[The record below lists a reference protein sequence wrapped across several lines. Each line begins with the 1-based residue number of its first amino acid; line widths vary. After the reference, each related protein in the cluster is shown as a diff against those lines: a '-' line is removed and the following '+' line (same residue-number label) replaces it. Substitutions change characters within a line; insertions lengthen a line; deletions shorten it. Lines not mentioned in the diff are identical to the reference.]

1 MKHNESRPGTQTRTS
16 TPRRLATVLATLLA
30 GAGVIAFVARLR
42 R

>member
-1 MKHNESRPGTQTRTS
+1 MKRNQQSAVLTKAPAM
-16 TPRRLATVLATLLA
+16 RRLTTALVTALA